1 MVKVASLDEMLF
13 AEMPGGREK
22 NSMHRSPRVRNLQTG
37 ASSLGLEQHAW
48 MYKHSEQDCV
58 AVVGGISEVP
68 EGRCPAM
75 WLQVA
80 A

>member
-1 MVKVASLDEMLF
+1 MVRVAGLDVVLF

-22 NSMHRSPRVRNLQTG
+22 NSMHRSPRVRNLQRG

-48 MYKHSEQDCV
+48 IYKHSEQECV
-58 AVVGGISEVP
+58 AVVDGISEMR
-68 EGRCPAM
+68 EGPCPAM
-75 WLQVA
+75 WPQVA